1 MFGLEGSKKKKV
13 AEEFF
18 FELEKDL
25 KDPKKA
31 RELKEKIEGRIQK
44 IKEALR
50 TGDDKEEYDRFGL
63 LLLGYNSLLKVM
75 SRFGAKKK

>member
-1 MFGLEGSKKKKV
+1 MFGLEGNKKKKV
-13 AEEFF
+13 VEEFN
-18 FELEKDL
+18 FELEKEL

-31 RELKEKIEGRIQK
+31 KELKDKIEGRIQK